1 MDYEYR
7 KELNRPFLTAFEWKR
22 KQMKMTQGDFAALVG
37 ISGSRMSEYKSGK
50 SVVNEAAKNKLA
62 IAFGGELY
70 PPYLD
75 GKCPYMLVSNVPD
88 DFVLN
93 DMEHDNPD
101 YKLLQDIKKEK
112 RIAAPN
118 NDGNS
123 NIIELYATLIKELE
137 AMRSDLASDLRAVQE
152 LKYQLTQER
161 EALQSITCQLQ
172 AVAHTSVSYDLPSA
186 ATPMTAE
193 PEETKN

>member
-1 MDYEYR
+1 MDYEER
-7 KELNRPFLTAFEWKR
+7 KSLNKPFLTAFEWKR

-37 ISGSRMSEYKSGK
+37 ISGSRLSEYKSGK
-50 SVVNEAAKNKLA
+50 SVVNDVAKNKLA

-93 DMEHDNPD
+93 DMQHDNPD
-101 YKLLQDIKKEK
+101 YKLLQDIRIEK
-112 RIAAPN
+112 RIATPI
-118 NDGNS
+118 NDGTS

-137 AMRSDLASDLRAVQE
+137 AMRRDLASE
-152 LKYQLTQER
+152 LEQVRKIKYELTNER
-161 EALQSITCQLQ
+161 EALQSITFQLQ
-172 AVAHTSVSYDLPSA
+172 SVAHTSVSYDLPSA
-186 ATPMTAE
+186 ATPMAAE
-193 PEETKN
+193 PDKA

>member
-1 MDYEYR
+1 MDYEER
-7 KELNRPFLTAFEWKR
+7 KELNKPFLTAFEWKR
-22 KQMKMTQGDFAALVG
+22 KQMKMTQGNFAALVG
-37 ISGSRMSEYKSGK
+37 ISGSRLSEYKSGK
-50 SVVNEAAKNKLA
+50 SVVNEVAKNKLA

-93 DMEHDNPD
+93 DLEHDNPD
-101 YKLLQDIKKEK
+101 YKLLQDIRKEK
-112 RIAAPN
+112 RIATPI
-118 NDGNS
+118 NDGTS

-137 AMRSDLASDLRAVQE
+137 AMRRDLASE
-152 LKYQLTQER
+152 LEQVRKIKYELTNER
-161 EALQSITCQLQ
+161 EALQSITFQLQ

-186 ATPMTAE
+186 ATPMAAE
-193 PEETKN
+193 PDKA

>member
-37 ISGSRMSEYKSGK
+37 ISGSRLSEFKSGR

-101 YKLLQDIKKEK
+101 YKLLQDIRKEK
-112 RIAAPN
+112 RIATP
-118 NDGNS
+118 DGTS

-137 AMRSDLASDLRAVQE
+137 AMRRDLASELEQVRQ
-152 LKYQLTQER
+152 LKYELTNER
-161 EALQSITCQLQ
+161 EALQSITFRLQ

-186 ATPMTAE
+186 ATPMAAE
-193 PEETKN
+193 NDNA

>member
-1 MDYEYR
+1 MDYEER
-7 KELNRPFLTAFEWKR
+7 KELNKPFLTAFEWKR

-37 ISGSRMSEYKSGK
+37 ISGSRLSEYKSGK
-50 SVVNEAAKNKLA
+50 SVVNEVAKNKLA

-101 YKLLQDIKKEK
+101 YKLLQDIRKEK
-112 RIAAPN
+112 RIATPN
-118 NDGNS
+118 NDGTS

-137 AMRSDLASDLRAVQE
+137 AMRRDLASE
-152 LKYQLTQER
+152 LEQIRKIKYELTNER
-161 EALQSITCQLQ
+161 EALQSITFQLQ

-186 ATPMTAE
+186 ATPMAAE
-193 PEETKN
+193 PDKA

>member
-37 ISGSRMSEYKSGK
+37 ISGSRLSEYKSGK
-50 SVVNEAAKNKLA
+50 SVVNETAKNKLA

-93 DMEHDNPD
+93 DMEYDNPD

-112 RIAAPN
+112 RIAITN
-118 NDGNS
+118 NDETS

-137 AMRSDLASDLRAVQE
+137 AMRRDLASE
-152 LKYQLTQER
+152 LEQVRKIKYELTNER
-161 EALQSITCQLQ
+161 EALQSITFQLQ
-172 AVAHTSVSYDLPSA
+172 AVAHTSVSYDIPSA
-186 ATPMTAE
+186 ATPMAAE
-193 PEETKN
+193 PDKA

>member
-1 MDYEYR
+1 MDYEER
-7 KELNRPFLTAFEWKR
+7 KELNKPFLTAFEWKR
-22 KQMKMTQGDFAALVG
+22 KQMKMTQGNFAALVG
-37 ISGSRMSEYKSGK
+37 ISGSRLSEYKSGK
-50 SVVNEAAKNKLA
+50 SVVNEVAKNKLA

-93 DMEHDNPD
+93 DMQHDNPD
-101 YKLLQDIKKEK
+101 YKLLQDIRKEK
-112 RIAAPN
+112 RIATPI
-118 NDGNS
+118 NDGTS

-137 AMRSDLASDLRAVQE
+137 AMRRDLASE
-152 LKYQLTQER
+152 LEQVRKIKYELTNER
-161 EALQSITCQLQ
+161 EALQSITFQLQ

-186 ATPMTAE
+186 ATPMAAE
-193 PEETKN
+193 PDKA

>member
-1 MDYEYR
+1 MDYEER
-7 KELNRPFLTAFEWKR
+7 KSLNKPFLTAFEWKR

-37 ISGSRMSEYKSGK
+37 ISGSRLSEYKSGK
-50 SVVNEAAKNKLA
+50 SVVNEVAKNKLA

-88 DFVLN
+88 DFALN

-101 YKLLQDIKKEK
+101 YKLLQDIRKEK
-112 RIAAPN
+112 RIATPN
-118 NDGNS
+118 NDGTS

-137 AMRSDLASDLRAVQE
+137 AMRMDLASELEQVRK
-152 LKYQLTQER
+152 LKYELTNER
-161 EALQSITCQLQ
+161 EALQSITFQLQ
-172 AVAHTSVSYDLPSA
+172 AVAHNSVSYDLPSV
-186 ATPMTAE
+186 ATTMAAE
-193 PEETKN
+193 PDKA

>member
-37 ISGSRMSEYKSGK
+37 ISGSRLSEYKSGK

-75 GKCPYMLVSNVPD
+75 GKCQYMLVSNVPD

-93 DMEHDNPD
+93 DMEYDNPD

-112 RIAAPN
+112 RIAITN
-118 NDGNS
+118 NDETS

-137 AMRSDLASDLRAVQE
+137 AMRRDLASE
-152 LKYQLTQER
+152 LEQVRKIKYELTNER
-161 EALQSITCQLQ
+161 EALQSITFQLQ
-172 AVAHTSVSYDLPSA
+172 AVAHTSVSYDIPSA
-186 ATPMTAE
+186 ATPMAAE
-193 PEETKN
+193 PDKA

>member
-1 MDYEYR
+1 MDYEER
-7 KELNRPFLTAFEWKR
+7 KSLNKPFLTAFEWKR

-37 ISGSRMSEYKSGK
+37 ISGSRLSEYKSGK
-50 SVVNEAAKNKLA
+50 SVVNDVAKNKLA

-93 DMEHDNPD
+93 DLEHDNPD
-101 YKLLQDIKKEK
+101 YKLLQDIRKEK
-112 RIAAPN
+112 RIATPN
-118 NDGNS
+118 NDGTS

-137 AMRSDLASDLRAVQE
+137 AMRRDLASE
-152 LKYQLTQER
+152 LEQVRKIKYELTNER
-161 EALQSITCQLQ
+161 EALQSITFQLQ

-186 ATPMTAE
+186 ATPMAAE
-193 PEETKN
+193 PDKA

>member
-37 ISGSRMSEYKSGK
+37 ISGSRLSEYKSGK

-88 DFVLN
+88 DFILN
-93 DMEHDNPD
+93 DMEYDNPD

-112 RIAAPN
+112 RIAITN
-118 NDGNS
+118 NDETS

-137 AMRSDLASDLRAVQE
+137 AMRRDLASE
-152 LKYQLTQER
+152 LEQVRKIKYELTNER
-161 EALQSITCQLQ
+161 EALQSITFQLQ
-172 AVAHTSVSYDLPSA
+172 AVAHTSVSYDIPSA
-186 ATPMTAE
+186 ATPMAAE
-193 PEETKN
+193 PDKA

>member
-1 MDYEYR
+1 MDYEKR
-7 KELNRPFLTAFEWKR
+7 KELNKPFLIAFEWKR
-22 KQMKMTQGDFAALVG
+22 KQMKMTQGDFAALIG

-50 SVVNEAAKNKLA
+50 SVVNEVAKNKLA
-62 IAFGGELY
+62 IAYGGELY

-101 YKLLQDIKKEK
+101 YKLLQELRKEK
-112 RIAAPN
+112 RISTTN
-118 NDGNS
+118 NDGTS

-137 AMRSDLASDLRAVQE
+137 AMRRDLASELEQVRK
-152 LKYQLTQER
+152 LKYELTNER
-161 EALQSITCQLQ
+161 EAIHSIVQQLSNVLSHSRAQ
-172 AVAHTSVSYDLPSA
+172 YTIDEGDRYRVAADQT
-186 ATPMTAE
+186 
-193 PEETKN
+193 N

>member
-50 SVVNEAAKNKLA
+50 SVVNDVAKNKLA

-101 YKLLQDIKKEK
+101 YKLLQDIRKEK
-112 RIAAPN
+112 RIATSE
-118 NDGNS
+118 GTS

-137 AMRSDLASDLRAVQE
+137 AMRRDLASELEQVRQ
-152 LKYQLTQER
+152 LKYELTNER
-161 EALQSITCQLQ
+161 EALQSITYQLQ

-186 ATPMTAE
+186 ATPMVAE
-193 PEETKN
+193 NNNA

>member
-1 MDYEYR
+1 MNYEER

-37 ISGSRMSEYKSGK
+37 ISGSRLSEYKSGK
-50 SVVNEAAKNKLA
+50 SVVNEVAKNKLA

-93 DMEHDNPD
+93 DMEYDNPD
-101 YKLLQDIKKEK
+101 YKLLQELRKEK
-112 RIAAPN
+112 RIATLN
-118 NDGNS
+118 NEGTS
-123 NIIELYATLIKELE
+123 NIIDLYATLIKELE
-137 AMRSDLASDLRAVQE
+137 AMRRDLASELEQVRQ
-152 LKYQLTQER
+152 LKYELTNER
-161 EALQSITCQLQ
+161 EAIHSIVQQLSTVLSHSRAQ
-172 AVAHTSVSYDLPSA
+172 YSIDEGDRYRVAADQT
-186 ATPMTAE
+186 
-193 PEETKN
+193 N